1 MEARSIY
8 RLQLLVLALY
18 FAAAAALWST
28 LPERVPIHF
37 DFTGQPTT
45 WARTSILSWFG
56 LPLLAAAMTF
66 LLYGIASASTHAPE
80 LWNIPERERFLAL
93 SPAARAPIIAYLHR
107 LMAWAALLVTF
118 TFITIH
124 VGVYQ
129 TATGR
134 SDGLRWES
142 LLLML
147 APVGILLLVALSIAR
162 NAGEQI
168 RQASDHQKREQGAA
182 ADQRW

>member
-1 MEARSIY
+1 M
-8 RLQLLVLALY
+8 LALY
-18 FAAAAALWST
+18 FAAAAALWSK
-28 LPERVPIHF
+28 LPQRVPIHF
-37 DFTGQPTT
+37 DFAGQPTT
-45 WARTSILSWFG
+45 WARTSVLSWFG
-56 LPLLAAAMTF
+56 LPLLAAAITV
-66 LLYGIASASTHAPE
+66 LLYGIARASTGTPE

-93 SPAARAPIIAYLHR
+93 PSAARAPIIAYLHR
-107 LMAWAALLVTF
+107 LTAWAALLVTF

-134 SDGLRWES
+134 SAGLRWES

-147 APVGILLLVALSIAR
+147 APVGILLLLALSIAR

-168 RQASDHQKREQGAA
+168 RQASDHQEKQ
-182 ADQRW
+182 